1 MSSPTPELIQ
11 ACPKCSQQLAAGA
24 LVCEKCRALVY
35 ANELQHASE
44 LAKSAEAK
52 QQYREAQDYWH
63 SALRLLPENSR
74 QAAWIRDHLAELDR
88 TNSAWEDMG
97 RADEGRRD
105 AFRAS
110 IVAFVFSFAAFVA
123 FESFYGGLAFGIGFS
138 VLILLHEFG
147 HFVDVHRRG
156 MKADLPIFLPG
167 IGAFVRF
174 RSLAISREVRA
185 GVSLAGPFAGF
196 LSAAACAVIWYV
208 TGNRYWASLAQ
219 SGAWLNLVNLTPV
232 WVLDGG
238 QAASAL
244 SKAQRAL
251 LLVVALMLWAITKEK
266 IFFVVV
272 AGAAYRIFAK
282 DLPPQPSTKMT
293 LYFLAT
299 MILLAAVM
307 YVVPGKDFGI
317 Q

>member
-1 MSSPTPELIQ
+1 MQ

-24 LVCEKCRALVY
+24 LVCDKCRALVY

-52 QQYREAQDYWH
+52 QQYREARDYWQ
-63 SALRLLPENSR
+63 SALRLLPESSK
-74 QAAWIRDHLAELDR
+74 QAAWIRDHLEELDR
-88 TNSAWEDMG
+88 TGNAWEDMG
-97 RADEGRRD
+97 GANESRRQ
-105 AFRAS
+105 ALKAS
-110 IVAFVFSFAAFVA
+110 VVAFLFSFAAFVA
-123 FESFYGGLAFGIGFS
+123 FESFYGGFAFGVGFS

-147 HFVDVHRRG
+147 HFIDVHRRG

-167 IGAFVRF
+167 LGAFVRF

-196 LSAAACAVIWYV
+196 LSAALCGAIWYA

-219 SGAWLNLVNLTPV
+219 SGAWLNLLNLTPV

-244 SKAQRAL
+244 SKSQRVL
-251 LLVVALMLWAITKEK
+251 LLATAIILWAVTRESL
-266 IFFVVV
+266 FFVVV
-272 AGAAYRIFAK
+272 IGAAYRVFVK
-282 DLPPQPSTKMT
+282 DLPPQPSSRMT
-293 LYFLAT
+293 LYFLVT
-299 MILLAAVM
+299 MILLAAVL
-307 YVVPGKDFGI
+307 YLVPGKGFGI